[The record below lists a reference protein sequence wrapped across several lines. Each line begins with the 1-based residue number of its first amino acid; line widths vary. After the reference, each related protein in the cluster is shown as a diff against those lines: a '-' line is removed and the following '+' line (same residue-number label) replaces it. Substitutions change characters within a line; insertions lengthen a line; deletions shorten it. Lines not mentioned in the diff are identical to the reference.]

1 MNTKTTKQAPASKP
15 TSTPIV
21 RPVDFYHWKGQGQQV
36 VQQVKTARDYYT
48 FFLVRFDP
56 KTNTYATLRFDGSC
70 LDGSRSENEVRS
82 YPVKG
87 LSTEAQRAARL
98 EALADMDKRANDE

>member
-15 TSTPIV
+15 TPTSIV
-21 RPVDFYHWKGQGQQV
+21 RPVDFYYWKGEGHEV

-56 KTNTYATLRFDGSC
+56 KTNTYATLRFDASC

-87 LSTEAQRAARL
+87 LTVEAQRAARL
-98 EALADMDKRANDE
+98 EALADMDKRADNE